1 MLNFL
6 RSIFGC
12 YSNDYVVTLNLDEQ
26 ENEHTVILTKTPDDE
41 KQEKDLIIS
50 NIVEAVIDE
59 KSKHFVSYVEDAM
72 DSVTD
77 YKFNKFV
84 NN

>member
-12 YSNDYVVTLNLDEQ
+12 YSNDYVVSLNLDEQ

-50 NIVEAVIDE
+50 
-59 KSKHFVSYVEDAM
+59 KM
-72 DSVTD
+72 
-77 YKFNKFV
+77 
-84 NN
+84 